1 MKHLFRIAA
10 AACLSNWVLLAGTV
24 LCAQQNPDKPQAA
37 SIEAKMIRSEE
48 LTLPVEFQI
57 AMYEHLVQQL
67 EKSGGFERVYRDGD
81 RNVSGRQNVVILDS
95 VVRGFKQGSERK
107 RQVTTVA
114 GKTSITVHCRFTNS
128 NGDSL
133 LERDINGKVR
143 FSGANLKATYDFAKK
158 TVSVA
163 RELSVLKAVAH
174 AESQD
179 ASGNLLATALVR
191 P

>member
-1 MKHLFRIAA
+1 MKHLLRIAA
-10 AACLSNWVLLAGTV
+10 AACLSDWMLLAGTA

-37 SIEAKMIRSEE
+37 SIEVKMIQSEE
-48 LTLPVEFQI
+48 PTLPVEFQI

-81 RNVSGRQNVVILDS
+81 RNVSGRQNVVILHS

-143 FSGANLKATYDFAKK
+143 FFGGNLKATYDFAKK

-163 RELSVLKAVAH
+163 RELSVLKTVAH